1 MVENCATFQK
11 TKKKPYP
18 QKEKQVSNVSSTPYF
33 HH

>member
-11 TKKKPYP
+11 TKKKPCP
-18 QKEKQVSNVSSTPYF
+18 QKEKQVSKVSSTLYF

>member
-1 MVENCATFQK
+1 MVQKCATFQK
-11 TKKKPYP
+11 KRKKPCP